1 MCRTYAFL
9 WMKISPIAAQ
19 DSWITI
25 SWPTGYKR
33 RRNHRFLR
41 SLSVQLGG
49 TCGLI
54 TWHLAPFHCDKHSKS
69 SNLRT
74 YLIYDCQRIFSSSE
88 AAVNCCVNYF
98 HCLYWP
104 NNSLGSCVIPS
115 KYCWS
120 NKLCFTNSS
129 FTHPYQF
136 VVYIHPMTSIF
147 TVHSIRIWQVI
158 RQQKFC
164 VTFGNLSFEKY
175 YGWRIF
181 K

>member
-1 MCRTYAFL
+1 MT
-9 WMKISPIAAQ
+9 ISPIAAQ
-19 DSWITI
+19 GSWIII
-25 SWPTGYKR
+25 SWPTGSKQ
-33 RRNHRFLR
+33 RRNHRFIR

-54 TWHLAPFHCDKHSKS
+54 TWHLAPFHCDKHSNLAASGHTLQSIVSVCLLS
-69 SNLRT
+69 S
-74 YLIYDCQRIFSSSE
+74 Q
-88 AAVNCCVNYF
+88 AAVSCCVNYF
-98 HCLYWP
+98 HCLSWP

-120 NKLCFTNSS
+120 NKLCFSNSS

-136 VVYIHPMTSIF
+136 VVYIHPTESIF

-158 RQQKFC
+158 RQQTFC

-175 YGWRIF
+175 
-181 K
+181 